1 MREASMAENKTMK
14 SPSTESLDGLG
25 FGAPPC
31 SDIFDHL
38 DRIQERAMKINDL
51 AVDACRC
58 AKFSAYT
65 WLIREYRRKRI
76 AWDALAGN
84 AQVADEKRCMEWDVD
99 RNEYARYLD
108 LCRESFGLPVRHRLA
123 DLPGAEDRRE
133 SLICERDRE
142 LEEDRAKYDPYC
154 LNVPRHLPR
163 KAGTPAADGKGAA

>member
-1 MREASMAENKTMK
+1 M
-14 SPSTESLDGLG
+14 G
-25 FGAPPC
+25 FGAPSC